1 MASTGIRSRL
11 DDVVKRYE
19 EMFAVAKANKKGE
32 LADEEVLD
40 KMKKIRKRRKDVDQ
54 HNKEYIKA
62 EALRTFRATDFLS
75 YADEEDDE
83 KEDVDAPEVV
93 DDDKAEKEYN
103 TLLDALDEE
112 DLLSVPT
119 TTTTASSRAD

>member
-1 MASTGIRSRL
+1 MASTGIRNRL

-19 EMFAVAKANKKGE
+19 EMFALAKSNRKGE

-40 KMKKIRKRRKDVDQ
+40 KMKQIRKRRKDVHH

-75 YADEEDDE
+75 YDDEEDDKE
-83 KEDVDAPEVV
+83 EDVDAPELV
-93 DDDKAEKEYN
+93 DDDKAEKEYK
-103 TLLDALDEE
+103 TLLEALDEE
-112 DLLSVPT
+112 DVLSIPST
-119 TTTTASSRAD
+119 TTPSSRAD